1 MQTQAVMKDTKNQ
14 MKQTLLIAITC
25 ILSLSWHAS
34 VVSEEITLSQ
44 PPASLAQWYKPA
56 SKRHVWLHNMFK
68 LRREL
73 QAIKTYSA
81 AKDQPHTQKWTDL
94 LVGHYRKIQDMVPE
108 WEDELDLASAGKLT
122 AAASA
127 GDFAA
132 VDKALKKLGH
142 SCNSCHREYR
152 AVAAALYRTPDYSK
166 IQVTHTDTGKSS
178 NFKDYMI
185 HLQELVNGVV
195 INMQDDNMLAASAT
209 AKQLEQDLEQLK
221 PSCNSCHKNEAAVEY
236 YLGEATRA
244 SMEKLS
250 SALHAGDKKL
260 AGRAIGETA
269 LNACAHCHG
278 VHRAL
283 YDLTGL
289 LQ

>member
-1 MQTQAVMKDTKNQ
+1 MIRFLVP
-14 MKQTLLIAITC
+14 IC
-25 ILSLSWHAS
+25 ILSLSWQTSLAA
-34 VVSEEITLSQ
+34 EEITLSQ
-44 PPASLAQWYKPA
+44 PPASLGQWYKPA
-56 SKRHVWLHNMFK
+56 SKRHIWLHNMFK

-73 QAIKTYSA
+73 QAVKTYSA
-81 AKDQPHTQKWTDL
+81 AKDQQHTQKWTDL
-94 LVGHYRKIQDMVPE
+94 LVGHYRKIKDMVPE
-108 WEDELDLASAGKLT
+108 WEDELDLASAEKLA

-127 GDFAA
+127 GDFNK
-132 VDKALKKLGH
+132 VDKTLKKLGN

-166 IQVTHTDTGKSS
+166 IQVTHAHTGETSD
-178 NFKDYMI
+178 FRDYMV

-195 INMQDDNMLAASAT
+195 INIQDDNMQAASAT

-221 PSCNSCHKNEAAVEY
+221 PSCGNCHENEAAVEY
-236 YLGEATRA
+236 YLGEATAA
-244 SMEKLS
+244 SMKKLS
-250 SALHAGDKKL
+250 AALQAGDKKL
-260 AGRAIGETA
+260 AGRAVGETA

-289 LQ
+289 MR

>member
-1 MQTQAVMKDTKNQ
+1 MMNKI
-14 MKQTLLIAITC
+14 LLPIC
-25 ILSLSWHAS
+25 ILLLGWQTSLVA
-34 VVSEEITLSQ
+34 EEITLSQ
-44 PPASLAQWYKPA
+44 PPESLAQWYKPTA
-56 SKRHVWLHNMFK
+56 KRHVWLHNMFK

-73 QAIKTYSA
+73 QAVKTYSA
-81 AKDQPHTQKWTDL
+81 AKDQQHTQKWTDL
-94 LVGHYRKIQDMVPE
+94 LVAHYRKIKDMVPE
-108 WEDELDLASAGKLT
+108 WEDELDLSSADKLA

-127 GDFAA
+127 GDFDK
-132 VDKALKKLGH
+132 VDKTLKKLGH

-166 IQVTHTDTGKSS
+166 IQVIHAATGKPA
-178 NFKDYMI
+178 NFRDYMI
-185 HLQELVNGVV
+185 HLQELVNGVI
-195 INMQDDNMLAASAT
+195 INMQDDNMQAASAT

-244 SMEKLS
+244 SMKKLS
-250 SALHAGDKKL
+250 DALQAGDKKL
-260 AGRAIGETA
+260 AGRAVGETA

-289 LQ
+289 MK

>member
-1 MQTQAVMKDTKNQ
+1 MMSRI
-14 MKQTLLIAITC
+14 LLPFC
-25 ILSLSWHAS
+25 ILLFSWQTSLAA
-34 VVSEEITLSQ
+34 EEITLSQ
-44 PPASLAQWYKPA
+44 PPASLGQWYKPA

-73 QAIKTYSA
+73 QAVKTYSA
-81 AKDQPHTQKWTDL
+81 AKDQQHTQKWTDL
-94 LVGHYRKIQDMVPE
+94 LVGHYRKIKDMVPE
-108 WEDELDLASAGKLT
+108 WEDELDLSTADKL
-122 AAASA
+122 ADAASA
-127 GDFAA
+127 GDFNK
-132 VDKALKKLGH
+132 VDKTLKKLGH

-152 AVAAALYRTPDYSK
+152 AVAAALYRTPDYC
-166 IQVTHTDTGKSS
+166 IVQITHAGTGKTSDYR
-178 NFKDYMI
+178 DYMV

-195 INMQDDNMLAASAT
+195 INMQDDDMQAASAT

-244 SMEKLS
+244 SMKKLS
-250 SALHAGDKKL
+250 DALQAGDKKL
-260 AGRAIGETA
+260 AGRAVGETA

-289 LQ
+289 MK

>member
-1 MQTQAVMKDTKNQ
+1 
-14 MKQTLLIAITC
+14 MKQLHLAVICTCLLGFTWQTAP
-25 ILSLSWHAS
+25 AA
-34 VVSEEITLSQ
+34 EEITLSR

-56 SKRHVWLHNMFK
+56 SKRHLWLHNMFK

-73 QAIKTYSA
+73 QAVKTYSLA
-81 AKDQPHTQKWTDL
+81 NDQAHTKKWADL
-94 LVGHYRKIQDMVPE
+94 LVGHYRKIKDMVPE
-108 WEDELDLASAGKLT
+108 WEDELDIASADRLT
-122 AAASA
+122 AAAAA

-132 VDKALKKLGH
+132 VTKSLKKLVH

-166 IQVTHTDTGKSS
+166 LRVTPANTEASVS
-178 NFKDYMI
+178 FRDYMV

-195 INMQDDNMLAASAT
+195 IDMQDDNMQAAGTT
-209 AKQLEQDLEQLK
+209 AKQLEQDLQQLR
-221 PSCNSCHKNEAAVEY
+221 PSCNSCHTNKAAVDY
-236 YLGEATRA
+236 YLGETTRS

-250 SALHAGDKKL
+250 DALKSGDKKL

-269 LNACAHCHG
+269 LNACAHCHEI
-278 VHRAL
+278 HRAL

-289 LQ
+289 MK